1 MNAYDTHLA
10 PRLRIRNN
18 TAVRK
23 SLVAALVERAEQP
36 LKLDARRFLA
46 GLTGDELQF
55 IADYLGFCILESP
68 LPAGCTRCELARS
81 ISEFQAACPTPDA
94 DRKSILLL
102 EYLQRIAT
110 ITLDAPH

>member
-1 MNAYDTHLA
+1 M
-10 PRLRIRNN
+10 
-18 TAVRK
+18 RK

-55 IADYLGFCILESP
+55 IADYMGFCILESQ
-68 LPAGCTRCELARS
+68 LPAGYTRCELARS
-81 ISEFQAACPTPDA
+81 ISEFQAACPARDS

-102 EYLQRIAT
+102 EYLSRV
-110 ITLDAPH
+110 DYREFR